1 MVLIYVSGILLEVK
15 YATSRY
21 DSPQVRPSMQFV
33 FLVSSSDVSDSGEDS
48 EPRG

>member
-21 DSPQVRPSMQFV
+21 DSPQVQPSMQFV